1 MTTGAC
7 RASRK
12 EAVRCAHAGR
22 AAASEPSERT
32 DRRRRRSQGEDAP
45 EADASADE
53 DEEEYE
59 APEKTAARTAPST
72 SRTSTI
78 LAWRRLENME
88 ATMLLMERLDG

>member
-1 MTTGAC
+1 MGAC

-22 AAASEPSERT
+22 TAASERSERT
-32 DRRRRRSQGEDAP
+32 DRRRRRSHGEDA
-45 EADASADE
+45 DE
-53 DEEEYE
+53 DAEYE

-78 LAWRRLENME
+78 LAWHRLENME
-88 ATMLLMERLDG
+88 ATMVLMERLDG

>member
-1 MTTGAC
+1 MGAC

-22 AAASEPSERT
+22 TAASERSERT
-32 DRRRRRSQGEDAP
+32 DRRRCRSQDEDAA
-45 EADASADE
+45 EADADADE
-53 DEEEYE
+53 DEEYE

-88 ATMLLMERLDG
+88 ATMMLMERLDG